1 MKLSKQERIGI
12 LVVAVILILGLG
24 IWLFIVPKIDALNK
38 SGVTYDTKQKELAA
52 AQATASLREGLK
64 DDVLKAYED
73 GQDLADMFFE
83 ELTTYEADMEF
94 KKFLDQCDANVMVE
108 SVSISKPATY
118 TLAPVFYNSE
128 NVTYDLKT
136 YVTQGL
142 EKTEEEIKAE
152 EHLNKLKTTLGNS
165 QTVGAITVSFTV
177 NAVDPQDLIDFADE
191 VNEYIVDA
199 NGKSTR
205 MAIMLNGFSQSY
217 PLVVDKYK
225 DDITEIEEQAAED
238 ALDELYKFL
247 NEKRPADETTN
258 TNTDNDKDD
267 KQLRNPSD
275 YYYSLDTS
283 VTFLSVERMQD
294 PTEQLEAQDE
304 Q

>member
-38 SGVTYDTKQKELAA
+38 SGVTYDTKQKELAS
-52 AQATASLREGLK
+52 AQATAALREGLK
-64 DDVLKAYED
+64 DDVLKAYEE

-94 KKFLDQCDANVMVE
+94 KKFLDQCDTNILVE
-108 SVSISKPATY
+108 DLTVSEPTTY
-118 TLAPVFYNSE
+118 TLAPEFFTDDV
-128 NVTYDLKT
+128 VTYDLKT

-152 EHLNKLKTTLGNS
+152 EHLNELMTALGTS
-165 QTVGAITVSFTV
+165 HTVGATTVEFTV
-177 NAVDPQDLIDFADE
+177 YAVDPQDLIDFADE
-191 VNEYIVDA
+191 VNEYIVNV

-205 MAIMLNGFSQSY
+205 MAIMLNGFAVSY
-217 PLVVDKYK
+217 PLIEGKYEAEI
-225 DDITEIEEQAAED
+225 DEIEADAADD

-247 NEKRPADETTN
+247 NEKRPVDDTAAVAP
-258 TNTDNDKDD
+258 DNGEEIKE
-267 KQLRNPSD
+267 KRNPSD

-294 PTEQLEAQDE
+294 PTDQLEAQDE